1 MYIISACYVT
11 VTIVMNIQEI
21 CIIQKISS
29 GMVNSKLIKEVNY
42 GQENSICEIT
52 VVVSILH

>member
-1 MYIISACYVT
+1 
-11 VTIVMNIQEI
+11 MNTEET

-52 VVVSILH
+52 VVLSILH